1 MKKIILATALAA
13 ALVSPQ
19 AYSQMRNFDGPSLGV
34 NLNIANASNE
44 FSVGG
49 ASFKNGDTSQ
59 TGNLQAAY
67 GFAASD
73 SIVLGVGL
81 TYGPGDIKAGSVT
94 TGGVGYE
101 LKAKDLYSL
110 YFEPGFLVANSTLAY
125 GKLSYQGMTGETRL
139 STGSTLS
146 DSFVGTGY
154 GAGIR
159 TMLGSNLYLQ
169 AEFEQIGYSEKSNSG
184 LTSKPTATMG
194 SVGLGY
200 RF

>member
-1 MKKIILATALAA
+1 MKKIILATAVAA

-19 AYSQMRNFDGPSLGV
+19 AYSQMRNFGGPSLGV

-59 TGNLQAAY
+59 TANLQVAY
-67 GFAASD
+67 GFALSD
-73 SIVLGVGL
+73 SFVLGVGL
-81 TYGPGDIKAGSVT
+81 SYGPGDIKAGSAS

-110 YFEPGFLVANSTLAY
+110 YFEPGFLVSNSTLAY
-125 GKLSYQGMTGETRL
+125 GKVSYQGMKGETKL
-139 STGSTLS
+139 TTGATLS
-146 DSFVGTGY
+146 DNFNGTGV
-154 GAGIR
+154 GAGLR
-159 TMLGSNLYLQ
+159 TMLSSNLYLQ
-169 AEFEQIGYSEKSNSG
+169 AEFEQIGYTERSNSG
-184 LTSKPTATMG
+184 LTSKPTITMG
-194 SVGLGY
+194 TLGLGY

>member
-1 MKKIILATALAA
+1 MKKIIMAMAAAA
-13 ALVSPQ
+13 ALISPQ

-49 ASFKNGDTSQ
+49 ASFKNSDTSQ
-59 TGNLQAAY
+59 TANLQAAY

-73 SIVLGVGL
+73 SFVLGVGL
-81 TYGPGDIKAGSVT
+81 TYGPGDIKAGSAT

-110 YFEPGFLVANSTLAY
+110 YVEPGFLVANSTLAY
-125 GKLSYQGMTGETRL
+125 GKVSYQGMKGETRL
-139 STGSTLS
+139 STGATLS
-146 DSFVGTGY
+146 DNFTGTGY

-169 AEFEQIGYSEKSNSG
+169 AELEQIGYSERSNSG

>member
-1 MKKIILATALAA
+1 MKQFIMATALAA
-13 ALVSPQ
+13 ALIAPQ
-19 AYSQMRNFDGPSLGV
+19 AYSQMRNFEGPSLGV
-34 NLNIANASNE
+34 NLNAANTSNE

-49 ASFKNGDTSQ
+49 ASFKNSDNSQ
-59 TGNLQAAY
+59 SGNLQLAY

-73 SIVLGVGL
+73 SFVLGVGL
-81 TYGPGDIKAGSVT
+81 TYGPGDFKAGAVT

-125 GKLSYQGMTGETRL
+125 GKVSYQGMKWETKL
-139 STGSTLS
+139 STGVTLS
-146 DSFVGTGY
+146 DNFTGTGY

-159 TMLGSNLYLQ
+159 TMLSPHLYLQ
-169 AEFEQIGYSEKSNSG
+169 AEFEQVGYTERSNSG
-184 LTSKPTATMG
+184 LTSKPTATVG